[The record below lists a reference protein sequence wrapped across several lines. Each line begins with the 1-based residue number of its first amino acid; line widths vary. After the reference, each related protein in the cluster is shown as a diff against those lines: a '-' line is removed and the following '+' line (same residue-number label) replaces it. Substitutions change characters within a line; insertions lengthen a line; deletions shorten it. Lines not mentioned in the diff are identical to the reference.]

1 MSLFRN
7 KTKAPEHSR
16 IIGIYTAQT
25 KTVSVM
31 DSPDTET
38 KSPNVLDILSYHQS
52 VYIIDDFNQE
62 YFKVILRYQPNKIG
76 YVKKS
81 HGNYI
86 MYTALPYSV
95 LVHEEGEITVYDNPT
110 VESNKVGTCN
120 PGDRLLIETE
130 WDHFGKIFNKP
141 CWINLDEV
149 NKLRH

>member
-1 MSLFRN
+1 MSLFKN

-76 YVKKS
+76 YVKNLMVIILCIL
-81 HGNYI
+81 HF
-86 MYTALPYSV
+86 
-95 LVHEEGEITVYDNPT
+95 
-110 VESNKVGTCN
+110 
-120 PGDRLLIETE
+120 LIQCL
-130 WDHFGKIFNKP
+130 FMKRAK
-141 CWINLDEV
+141 
-149 NKLRH
+149 

>member
-1 MSLFRN
+1 MSLFKK

-62 YFKVILRYQPNKIG
+62 YYSNLFQLDLAYGFHKIVLENQNFSILE
-76 YVKKS
+76 S
-81 HGNYI
+81 H
-86 MYTALPYSV
+86 V
-95 LVHEEGEITVYDNPT
+95 LFST
-110 VESNKVGTCN
+110 SNT
-120 PGDRLLIETE
+120 
-130 WDHFGKIFNKP
+130 
-141 CWINLDEV
+141 
-149 NKLRH
+149 